1 MSSLNASKAPVFA
14 QDQRLMF
21 GQVREDAAVE
31 AWLLRQLKSP
41 SRVFVIASGGCT
53 AFALLTHDCD
63 VVALDIS
70 KAQIAL
76 VELKLLL
83 FGKLGFDATRA
94 ACVADARRVYSAVSQ
109 DLSSESQ
116 QILSGIKEHMAGGLN
131 NCGFID
137 RNMQLLLKVFYLFVH
152 TKSQTEQFLSLD
164 DPNQQKHFYKKS
176 WCNLQWN
183 LATSI
188 ACDKRFLA
196 LVHGHTALE
205 LVPDDFSQIILNKFE
220 RALTHFPNS
229 TNCYLWQ
236 TFFARYPD
244 GEAGYPL
251 YLQRH
256 NAEAITNNL
265 SRLDLVC
272 QDALVWFRAQ
282 PSGSFDLIA
291 LSNILELLPKEYV
304 DQLMP
309 EIIRCARSGA
319 LVCIRCIFPRSK
331 PTFQDPS
338 GVLVSEPQLT
348 ASAEAM
354 DRSTFCN
361 FFEIYRRI

>member
-1 MSSLNASKAPVFA
+1 MSNRKDNKAPVFA

-31 AWLLRQLKSP
+31 SWLLSRLKSP

-53 AFALLTHDCD
+53 AFALLSHNLD

-76 VELKLLL
+76 VELKHLL

-94 ACVADARRVYSAVSQ
+94 ACIADARRVYDAVSQ
-109 DLSSESQ
+109 ELSSESRD
-116 QILSGIKEHMAGGLN
+116 ILDRIKDHLKGGLN

-137 RNMQLLLKVFYLFVH
+137 RNMQSLLKVFYLFVH
-152 TKSQTEQFLSLD
+152 TKSHTEQFLSLD
-164 DPNQQKHFYKKS
+164 DPHRQKTFYKKN

-188 ACDKRFLA
+188 AGDKRFLA
-196 LVHGHTALE
+196 LIHGQTALD
-205 LVPDDFSQIILNKFE
+205 LVPDDFSQIIRNKFE
-220 RALTHFPNS
+220 RALTEFPNS
-229 TNCYLWQ
+229 SNCYLWQ
-236 TFFARYPD
+236 TFFAKYPD
-244 GEAGYPL
+244 SEAGFPL
-251 YLQRH
+251 YLQRR

-265 SRLDLVC
+265 SRLHLVC
-272 QDALVWFRAQ
+272 QDALAWFKVQ
-282 PSGSFDLIA
+282 TSGSLDMLA
-291 LSNILELLPKEYV
+291 LSNILELLPAEYV
-304 DQLMP
+304 NQLMP

-319 LVCIRCIFPRSK
+319 LVCIRSIFPRRQ
-331 PTFQDPS
+331 PTFMDPT
-338 GVLVSEPQLT
+338 GVLVSDPQLA

-361 FFEIYRRI
+361 FFEIYRRL